1 MSNHKQQGDEG
12 VDWRLFTLI
21 NSLAGRSAAVDSIMK
36 IATETGPFVYAGLL
50 VLAWFLTAL
59 PPGAGRRE
67 YRVALLRAA
76 LAGVLALAVNWFFS
90 AVYYRPRPF
99 VARPGEVHLLLSHA
113 PDSSVPSDHA
123 ALGAAVT
130 TGVWPTGRRWLNA
143 LFFAWTVLVAIS
155 RVFVGHHYPSDV
167 FAGLLIGM
175 ASGMVMWGVR
185 QFVDRWLA
193 ALVAVWDRLWPQ

>member
-1 MSNHKQQGDEG
+1 M
-12 VDWRLFTLI
+12 DWRLFTLI
-21 NSLAGRSAAVDSIMK
+21 NGLAGRSAAVDAVMK
-36 IATETGPFVYAGLL
+36 IATETGPYVYAVLL

-67 YRVALLRAA
+67 YRVTLLRAA
-76 LAGVLALAVNWFFS
+76 LASVLALAVNWFFS

-99 VARPGEVHLLLSHA
+99 VARPGEVRLLLTHA
-113 PDSSVPSDHA
+113 PDSSFPSDHA

-130 TGVWPTGRRWLNA
+130 TGVWPAGRRFLNA

-167 FAGLLIGM
+167 LAGLLIGM
-175 ASGMVMWGVR
+175 ASGMVIGSVR

-193 ALVAVWDRLWPQ
+193 TVVALSDRLWPWQ